1 MPPASPAPSK
11 KVMPRS
17 TAPRI
22 SRIASGLVPPFVSPK
37 RPLLPPP
44 SPMTLET
51 SPDWPRA
58 TYSMGNPHAFAII
71 AQALEEPPPRC
82 EFSRMASLP
91 NRPKG
96 RSIKNLRMVW
106 GFASRYRGHL
116 AVAALALAIAAG
128 ATVSIPWGFKF
139 VIDKGFGPGAGNPH
153 TIAPWFE
160 RLLGVVAVLAL
171 ATATRY
177 YFVSWIGERTVA
189 DIRLAVHRNLLRLSP
204 GFFEE
209 NRPAEITSRITVD
222 TTIIEQVV
230 GTTVSVALR
239 NTVMGLACVGI
250 LFALAPK
257 LAAMMLLG
265 VPLVV
270 APIIFLGRKVRQVS
284 TRSQDRIADVGTVT
298 SEVLGAMKILQAF
311 NQEGRE
317 ASRFGQAVE
326 RVFATAKKRMLLR
339 AIMTAIV
346 IFMIFGAITMVI
358 WQGAI
363 DVAAGRITGGTIAA
377 FVLYGGLLAGAF
389 GNLSE
394 VYCDLLRAAGAS
406 ERLSEL
412 LEAQPD
418 IHAPANPAKLP
429 EPARGELAFEQDTF
443 HYPTRPETS
452 ALDGFDLV
460 VRARERLAVVGP
472 SGAGKT
478 TLFQLAERFYDPQA
492 GRILIDGVDLRDA
505 DPADVRQRIAMV
517 PQETVMFAA
526 SARDNLRY
534 GNWGATEEQLWQA
547 ARDANAEDFLR
558 ALPQGLDTF
567 MGEGG
572 ARLSGGQRQR
582 IAIARALLRDAPL
595 LLLDEATSAL
605 DAESERLV
613 QDALDRLMA
622 DRTTIV
628 IAHRLAT
635 VRAADRIVVMDAG
648 RIVEEG
654 THASLNARGGLYA
667 RLARLQ
673 FEDRA
678 A

>member
-1 MPPASPAPSK
+1 
-11 KVMPRS
+11 
-17 TAPRI
+17 
-22 SRIASGLVPPFVSPK
+22 
-37 RPLLPPP
+37 
-44 SPMTLET
+44 
-51 SPDWPRA
+51 
-58 TYSMGNPHAFAII
+58 
-71 AQALEEPPPRC
+71 
-82 EFSRMASLP
+82 MAVNQS
-91 NRPKG
+91 RPKG

-106 GFASRYRGHL
+106 GFALRYPGHI
-116 AVAALALAIAAG
+116 AVAALALLVAAG
-128 ATVSIPWGFKF
+128 ATSGVPYAFKLI
-139 VIDKGFGPGAGNPH
+139 IDKGFAAGAG
-153 TIAPWFE
+153 TSRDIARWFQY
-160 RLLGVVAVLAL
+160 LLLLVGLMAV
-171 ATATRY
+171 ATAVRF
-177 YFVSWIGERTVA
+177 YFVSWLGERTVA

-239 NTVMGLACVGI
+239 NSVLAIACVVI
-250 LFALAPK
+250 LFALAAK
-257 LAAMMLLG
+257 LALLILVG
-265 VPLVV
+265 AALVV
-270 APIIFLGRKVRQVS
+270 APIAILGRRVRAIS
-284 TRSQDRIADVGTVT
+284 TRSQDRIADVGAVS
-298 SEVLGAMKILQAF
+298 SEVLGAMKIVQAF
-311 NQEGRE
+311 NQQERE
-317 ASRFGQAVE
+317 RSRFADAVE
-326 RVFATAKKRMLLR
+326 RVFATAKRRILMR
-339 AIMTAIV
+339 ALMTGIV
-346 IFMIFGAITMVI
+346 IFLMLGAITMII
-358 WQGAI
+358 WEGATE
-363 DVAAGRITGGTIAA
+363 VAAGRMTGGTIAA

-394 VYCDLLRAAGAS
+394 VYGDLLRAAGAS

-412 LEAQPD
+412 LQAEPA
-418 IHAPANPAKLP
+418 IRAPAQPAKLP
-429 EPARGELAFEQDTF
+429 EPARGELVFESVTF
-443 HYPTRPETS
+443 HYPTRRETS
-452 ALDGFDLV
+452 ALNDFSLAV
-460 VRARERLAVVGP
+460 KSRERLAVVGP

-478 TLFQLAERFYDPQA
+478 TLFQLAERFYDPDQ
-492 GRILIDGVDLRDA
+492 GRVLLDGIDLKAA
-505 DPADVRQRIAMV
+505 DPADIRRRIAMV
-517 PQETVMFAA
+517 PQETVIFAA

-534 GNWGATEEQLWQA
+534 GNWDASEEQLWQA
-547 ARDANAEDFLR
+547 ARDANAEEFLR

-613 QDALDRLMA
+613 QDALDRLMEH
-622 DRTTIV
+622 RTTIV

-635 VRAADRIVVMDAG
+635 VRAADRIVVMDQG

>member
-1 MPPASPAPSK
+1 MATNPAA
-11 KVMPRS
+11 
-17 TAPRI
+17 
-22 SRIASGLVPPFVSPK
+22 
-37 RPLLPPP
+37 
-44 SPMTLET
+44 
-51 SPDWPRA
+51 
-58 TYSMGNPHAFAII
+58 
-71 AQALEEPPPRC
+71 
-82 EFSRMASLP
+82 
-91 NRPKG
+91 RPKG
-96 RSIKNLRMVW
+96 RSIKNLGMVW
-106 GFASRYRGHL
+106 GFATRYPGHI
-116 AVAALALAIAAG
+116 AVAALALLVAAG
-128 ATVSIPWGFKF
+128 ATSGVPYAFKLI
-139 VIDKGFGPGAGNPH
+139 IDKGFAPGAG
-153 TIAPWFE
+153 TMRDIARWFE
-160 RLLGVVAVLAL
+160 YLLMLVAVMAI
-171 ATATRY
+171 ASSVRF
-177 YFVSWIGERTVA
+177 YFVSWLGERTVA

-239 NTVMGLACVGI
+239 NLVMGVICTGI

-257 LAAMMLLG
+257 LAGMLLLG
-265 VPLVV
+265 VPLVIG
-270 APIIFLGRKVRQVS
+270 PIVYLGRKVRAVS

-298 SEVLGAMKILQAF
+298 SEVLGAMKIVQAF
-311 NQEGRE
+311 NQQGRE
-317 ASRFGQAVE
+317 TSRFTQAVE
-326 RVFATAKKRMLLR
+326 RVFATAKRRILLR
-339 AIMTAIV
+339 AFMTAIV
-346 IFMIFGAITMVI
+346 IFLLFSAITWII
-358 WQGAI
+358 WQGAV
-363 DVAAGRITGGTIAA
+363 DVAAGRMSGGTIAA

-389 GNLSE
+389 GALSE
-394 VYCDLLRAAGAS
+394 VYGDLLRAAGAS
-406 ERLSEL
+406 ERLAEL
-412 LEAQPD
+412 LEAEPD
-418 IHAPANPAKLP
+418 IRAPARPVALP
-429 EPARGELAFEQDTF
+429 EPPRGELEFEHVSF
-443 HYPTRPETS
+443 HYPTRREVS
-452 ALDGFDLV
+452 ALDDFSLS
-460 VRARERLAVVGP
+460 VRSRERLAVVGP

-478 TLFQLAERFYDPQA
+478 TLFQLAERFYDPQR
-492 GRILIDGVDLRDA
+492 GRLLLDGVDLRDA

-517 PQETVMFAA
+517 PQDVVIFAA

-534 GNWGATEEQLWQA
+534 GNWNATEEQLWQA
-547 ARDANAEDFLR
+547 ARDANAEEFLR

-635 VRAADRIVVMDAG
+635 VRAADRIVVMDQG

-654 THASLNARGGLYA
+654 THATLNKRGGLYA